1 MFATVT
7 TYNDHRNDH
16 IVFSFG
22 RNNDHTTH
30 TWDNRV
36 YDLNTRLND
45 ILLTHE
51 GDSSGDFYYGHSFG
65 TQTIPMTAGQIKMQ
79 GCMGHSRGTTY
90 VTLEV
95 YGYIP
100 GDSKDVYFIT
110 PQNIRTRG
118 RGCRTS
124 KHTVPSNVPTNAVG
138 VYASITTYSD
148 NRNDHW
154 SSSFGRDYNHDCY
167 TWDNRVYD
175 LNTRL
180 NDVMVTHNGDSA
192 GNNHYG
198 FSHGSSFIPIDG
210 NRQIQMKEGHG
221 HNNNNWAYTTLQVYG
236 YKTA

>member
-1 MFATVT
+1 M
-7 TYNDHRNDH
+7 
-16 IVFSFG
+16 
-22 RNNDHTTH
+22 
-30 TWDNRV
+30 
-36 YDLNTRLND
+36 
-45 ILLTHE
+45 
-51 GDSSGDFYYGHSFG
+51 
-65 TQTIPMTAGQIKMQ
+65 
-79 GCMGHSRGTTY
+79 
-90 VTLEV
+90 
-95 YGYIP
+95 
-100 GDSKDVYFIT
+100 
-110 PQNIRTRG
+110 
-118 RGCRTS
+118 
-124 KHTVPSNVPTNAVG
+124 PSNVPTNAVG